1 MIEHPRL
8 REDVLFREV
17 EDELL
22 LYDPRT
28 GETLLLNDTAAAIAD
43 LCDGSISTT
52 SIVQEIVSL
61 VGADPAQV
69 EADVEKIIGELGER
83 GFVEEAR

>member
-1 MIEHPRL
+1 MIEHPKL
-8 REDVLFREV
+8 RDDVLRREV

-28 GETLLLNDTAAAIAD
+28 GETLLLNGTAAAIVE
-43 LCDGSISTT
+43 LCDGSSTPE
-52 SIVQEIVSL
+52 SIVEEIVSL
-61 VGADPAQV
+61 VEAEPAQV
-69 EADVEKIIGELGER
+69 EADVEKIVGELEER

>member
-1 MIEHPRL
+1 MIERPKL
-8 REDVLFREV
+8 REDVLSREV

-28 GETLLLNDTAAAIAD
+28 GETLLLNNTAAAIVE
-43 LCDGSISTT
+43 LCDGST
-52 SIVQEIVSL
+52 SPAGIVDEIVS
-61 VGADPAQV
+61 VVEVDRAQV
-69 EADVEKIIGELGER
+69 EADVRKLIHDLGER